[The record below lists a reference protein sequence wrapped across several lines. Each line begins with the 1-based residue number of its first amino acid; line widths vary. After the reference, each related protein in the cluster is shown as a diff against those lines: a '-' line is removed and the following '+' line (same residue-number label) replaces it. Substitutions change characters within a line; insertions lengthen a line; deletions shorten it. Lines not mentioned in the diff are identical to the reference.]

1 MSNSISF
8 VGKLGKDSERGSYSN
23 GQYLKFSVAENV
35 GWGDKK
41 TTNWWNCTLFGK
53 QAEGSLMDYL
63 LKGAQVFIVGEV
75 SFTQGNDGK
84 AYNNLTIKHIEL
96 VGSKQANT
104 GAAQGNQ
111 QGNQPKQGYTA
122 QPQTS
127 QNSGGGYSD
136 LDDDLPFMRL
146 DSRLV

>member
-8 VGKLGKDSERGSYSN
+8 VGKLGKDSERQSYAK
-23 GQYLKFSVAENV
+23 GQFLKFSVAENV

-63 LKGAQVFIVGEV
+63 TKGAQVFIVGEV

-84 AYNNLTIKHIEL
+84 TYNNLTIKHIEL
-96 VGSKQANT
+96 IGSKQSSGG
-104 GAAQGNQ
+104 GASQGNQ
-111 QGNQPKQGYTA
+111 QNSQQGYSN
-122 QPQTS
+122 QSKPQ
-127 QNSGGGYSD
+127 QNTGGGYSD
-136 LDDDLPFMRL
+136 LDDNLPFMRL
-146 DSRLV
+146 DSRLA

>member
-84 AYNNLTIKHIEL
+84 TYNNLTIKHIEL
-96 VGSKQANT
+96 VGSKQSNG
-104 GAAQGNQ
+104 GASQGSQ
-111 QGNQPKQGYTA
+111 QNSQQGYTA
-122 QPQTS
+122 QPQTN

-136 LDDDLPFMRL
+136 LEDNLPFMRL
-146 DSRLV
+146 DSRLA

>member
-84 AYNNLTIKHIEL
+84 TYNNLTIKHIEL
-96 VGSKQANT
+96 VGSKQSNG
-104 GAAQGNQ
+104 GASQGSQQNSQ
-111 QGNQPKQGYTA
+111 QGYAA
-122 QPQTS
+122 QPQTN
-127 QNSGGGYSD
+127 QNSGGGYSN

-146 DSRLV
+146 DSRLA

>member
-41 TTNWWNCTLFGK
+41 TVNWWNCTLFGK

-84 AYNNLTIKHIEL
+84 TYNNLTIKHIEL
-96 VGSKQANT
+96 VGSKQSSG
-104 GAAQGNQ
+104 GASQSNQQSNQ
-111 QGNQPKQGYTA
+111 QGYSNQPK
-122 QPQTS
+122 PQ
-127 QNSGGGYSD
+127 QNTGGGYSD
-136 LDDDLPFMRL
+136 LEDNLPFMRL
-146 DSRLV
+146 DSRLA